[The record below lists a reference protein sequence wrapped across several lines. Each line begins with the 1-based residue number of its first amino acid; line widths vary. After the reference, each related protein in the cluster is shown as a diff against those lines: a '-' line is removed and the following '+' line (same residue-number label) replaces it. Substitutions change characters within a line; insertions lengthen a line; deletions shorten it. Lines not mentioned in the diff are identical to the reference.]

1 MRSQEPLDNPAL
13 RLFNDVAA
21 ATTMNRFGLRCD
33 ADGDDDDDKDGGDD
47 DDDDD
52 DDDDIGDDN
61 DDVVVIITSASP
73 PPHCNC
79 CCSVRSLLQDVPAL
93 RAWAVASS
101 PFVILEHPPSL
112 PPSTDVDEH
121 ASHSLSKRSHVTLTA
136 PNR

>member
-21 ATTMNRFGLRCD
+21 ATTMNRYGLHCD
-33 ADGDDDDDKDGGDD
+33 ADDDDGDHKDD

-52 DDDDIGDDN
+52 SGDDN

-73 PPHCNC
+73 PAHCNC
-79 CCSVRSLLQDVPAL
+79 GCSVRSLLQDVPAL

-101 PFVILEHPPSL
+101 PIVILEHPPSL